1 VDSLKSSVYDAGS
14 DGISFNPM
22 KNYPLLLCG
31 QFFGALGDNALL
43 AVILGQLTFLNLDGI
58 MRDETLRFYNALFT
72 TMLFIPYVVFAP
84 WVGYLNDRFPKTTLL
99 RAGNCFKILGTL
111 ICLLCLN
118 HPTFLQGIGYFI
130 VGTGSCM
137 YSPAKYGI
145 LPEIVHREKLVKA
158 NGMVEMLTMVAILS
172 GVIGGS
178 VLVDRLPALLCYW
191 VLIGGYLISLGLAL
205 AMSRTSGTPG
215 LRSADSLKAF
225 FSHAAYLLRGRRL
238 RNILIGT
245 TLFWF
250 VGSAVKMNF
259 QPWGLQ
265 ILGFTDN
272 TQISLLGLWLSIG
285 LIIGNAVSGYFYRTG
300 DLRHIRRYGF
310 ALGAGVLLLGVITA
324 YGLVVA
330 FLILTGAVGGLFL
343 IPQNAA
349 FQAETPPEKLGK
361 TVAVQNFVENIAM
374 CISGG
379 FLAAVVYF
387 NCPVQAVFI
396 LLALVIGGTT
406 LSLNFKKESS

>member
-1 VDSLKSSVYDAGS
+1 
-14 DGISFNPM
+14 M

-43 AVILGQLTFLNLDGI
+43 AVILGQLTFLNQNGDMSG
-58 MRDETLRFYNALFT
+58 ETLRFYNALFS
-72 TMLFIPYVVFAP
+72 TMLFVPYVVFAP

-99 RAGNCFKILGTL
+99 RVGNGFKIFGTFL
-111 ICLLCLN
+111 CLLCLN

-130 VGTGSCM
+130 VGTGSCV

-145 LPEIVHREKLVKA
+145 LPEIVHRDKLVKA
-158 NGMVEMLTMVAILS
+158 NGMVEMLTMVAILT

-178 VLVDRLPALLCYW
+178 VLIDHLPVPACYW
-191 VLIGGYLISLGLAL
+191 ILIGGYLVSLGAAC
-205 AMSRTSGTPG
+205 AMSRTSQTMG
-215 LRSADSLKAF
+215 LKSSESLKAF
-225 FSHAAYLLRGRRL
+225 FSHVGFLLRNGRL

-250 VGSAVKMNF
+250 LGSAVKMNF

-265 ILGFTDN
+265 VLGLKDN

-285 LIIGNAVSGYFYRTG
+285 LIVGNAVSGYFYKTG

-310 ALGAGVLLLGVITA
+310 ILGLGVLLLGFIST

-330 FLILTGAVGGLFL
+330 VLIVTGAMGGLYL

-374 CISGG
+374 CVSGG
-379 FLAAVVYF
+379 FVGLIAYI
-387 NCPVQAVFI
+387 NCPVQGVFVV
-396 LLALVIGGTT
+396 LALIIGCVI
-406 LSLNFKKESS
+406 LSLRFNNKSSNSGKESVVNKGI

>member
-1 VDSLKSSVYDAGS
+1 
-14 DGISFNPM
+14 M

-43 AVILGQLTFLNLDGI
+43 AVILGQLTFLNLDGD
-58 MRDETLRFYNALFT
+58 MRDETLRFYNALFS
-72 TMLFIPYVVFAP
+72 TMLFVPYVVFAP

-99 RAGNCFKILGTL
+99 RVGNCFKIFGTFL
-111 ICLLCLN
+111 CLLCLS

-178 VLVDRLPALLCYW
+178 VLIDRLPALVCYW

-330 FLILTGAVGGLFL
+330 VLILTGAMGGLYL

-374 CISGG
+374 CVSGG
-379 FLAAVVYF
+379 FVVLIAYI
-387 NCPVQAVFI
+387 NCPVQSVFVVLTLI
-396 LLALVIGGTT
+396 IGCVT
-406 LSLNFKKESS
+406 LSLRFTNNSFNSDKEYCR